1 MKSNPKGNRVF
12 LEGPPLNLTVHAG
25 IVHQDDLLEEN
36 GRGGVE
42 DTVNCPQQSAPTLI
56 VKHNYH
62 TGGRQ
67 GGASL
72 EGLLNTS
79 AVRRKKEHNDLT
91 VHTVP
96 EWHNGLVIT
105 SADSPLW
112 GVHFSCDTACVAAF
126 EIPAIL
132 KQERLCNSPPNK
144 IASTWTGF
152 MSVSRTD
159 MYLDLNVLGCTVI
172 SQT

>member
-1 MKSNPKGNRVF
+1 MLHEIEPRRERAAPERALSIF
-12 LEGPPLNLTVHAG
+12 TVRAG
-25 IVHQDDLLEEN
+25 VVHQDDLLEEN

-42 DTVNCPQQSAPTLI
+42 DTVHCPQQSAPGLI

-62 TGGRQ
+62 AGGRQ

-79 AVRRKKEHNDLT
+79 AARRKKSTKIWLSKSA
-91 VHTVP
+91 P

-112 GVHFSCDTACVAAF
+112 GVHFNCVTACVAAF

-132 KQERLCNSPPNK
+132 EWGRL
-144 IASTWTGF
+144 
-152 MSVSRTD
+152 
-159 MYLDLNVLGCTVI
+159 
-172 SQT
+172 